1 MFELVAIGGS
11 EFTLS
16 FRLSGLKTVEA
27 DPDKLEEGFRAL
39 MQNPNVGIIIT
50 DEKSVSRL
58 PEHFRYHLEGM
69 VKPVTVVLSQD
80 TTAQDALRKMI
91 IKSVGVDLWKE

>member
-11 EFTLS
+11 EFALG
-16 FRLSGLKTVEA
+16 FRLAGIKTIETEN
-27 DPDKLEEGFRAL
+27 PEEGFRQL
-39 MQNPNVGIIIT
+39 IKNPEVGIIIT
-50 DEKSVSRL
+50 DEKSISKM
-58 PEHFRYHLEGM
+58 PEHFRYQLEGI
-69 VKPVTVVLSQD
+69 VKPVTVVLSLD